1 MAATLIARIQKLEQY
16 KPEEK
21 KLYWRDTTPT
31 RWQNVYSKLEKD
43 FPAIYLTDGK
53 VLIGKIEAIQP
64 GEGFSIKEVAEYAI
78 SNDDFLRLA
87 EVTPE
92 NISTIK
98 ANFHPFIAYIN
109 IDFVKLVKDIQQKNF
124 ISFYIVHESA
134 VNNLYAQLKE
144 NDRVIIVSDS
154 GQVLWLHQVK
164 KGELRNLDEFKTDLF
179 GSKDMLLQHLRQLHI
194 ISERKNNIAAT
205 DRMLAGLGEQG
216 YYKFKTFTEYYNII
230 HNKKL
235 YHNINEEEALE
246 DVEEKNINSNFI
258 LPGMNLNLI
267 LYGPPGTGKTYH
279 TINKSVAITNP
290 KFDIATSTR
299 EQLKAE
305 YERLVK
311 DGQIEFI
318 TFHQSMSYEDF
329 IEGIKPVEPKVEDE
343 FLKYEIKDGI
353 FKRLCEK
360 ASKVPEAKQTGF
372 SISDDEFQKASFYK
386 MSLGDTSNPDDDQ
399 IYEWCIKN
407 GYIALGRGDANDFTG
422 LSEND
427 IQQMVPGQLE
437 KFSAQ
442 ALNYFIH
449 YAKMGDYVIVSYG
462 NLQFRA
468 IGKITGNYEFKN
480 VEGLQVHQFRKVD
493 WLWTGAELPYEE
505 IYDRQF
511 SQQSIYKMDKRGL
524 KKEFLV
530 RTGNAVPVDNKVKNY
545 VLIIDEI
552 NRGNVSQIFG
562 ELITLIEED
571 KRSGKEEALT
581 ATLPY
586 SKKAFSVP
594 PNLYII
600 GTMNT
605 ADRSVEALD
614 TALRRRFSFEPMLP
628 DAAIITE
635 SPEGIDLPE
644 MLNTINAR
652 LEALLSKDHT
662 IGHAWLMKIDTLE
675 KLQSAFKN
683 KILPLLQEF
692 FYNDYAKIGLVLG
705 KSFVESKTVGKQFA
719 KFDDE
724 LASDFADKIIYSLK
738 NPFDLKAGDFTSIY
752 Q

>member
-1 MAATLIARIQKLEQY
+1 MFSWLPLFKEIALWILPYRHRQPELCEILRKIGFDSNLEDEDNKGRKPLTVMDPFTFFAFFMKIKNEGNRTEYFRKLKELVGLKSELPHDYNGVPSAQAMALWYFGKYEKDRGQGVMDLLWNMAEEAIKGKLNSQTFMGVLALPKVKLAKLSQGLYWLNPTLFYPIDVHKNYLEENGINAEVETLPDYLAVLEEMKKKFQKPFYEISYAAWRNNSGEDIEENGTVANEKEVQY
-16 KPEEK
+16 KKK
-21 KLYWRDTTPT
+21 KLNMT
-31 RWQNVYSKLEKD
+31 SL
-43 FPAIYLTDGK
+43 
-53 VLIGKIEAIQP
+53 
-64 GEGFSIKEVAEYAI
+64 
-78 SNDDFLRLA
+78 
-87 EVTPE
+87 
-92 NISTIK
+92 NI
-98 ANFHPFIAYIN
+98 
-109 IDFVKLVKDIQQKNF
+109 
-124 ISFYIVHESA
+124 
-134 VNNLYAQLKE
+134 
-144 NDRVIIVSDS
+144 
-154 GQVLWLHQVK
+154 
-164 KGELRNLDEFKTDLF
+164 
-179 GSKDMLLQHLRQLHI
+179 
-194 ISERKNNIAAT
+194 
-205 DRMLAGLGEQG
+205 
-216 YYKFKTFTEYYNII
+216 
-230 HNKKL
+230 
-235 YHNINEEEALE
+235 
-246 DVEEKNINSNFI
+246 
-258 LPGMNLNLI
+258 I
-267 LYGPPGTGKTYH
+267 LYGPPGTGKTYY
-279 TINKSVAITNP
+279 TINKSVAIANP
-290 KFDIATSTR
+290 QFAIAASTR

-329 IEGIKPVEPKVEDE
+329 IEGIKPVEPKEDDE

-399 IYEWCIKN
+399 IYEWCINN
-407 GYIALGRGDANDFTG
+407 GYIALGRGDANNFTG
-422 LSEND
+422 LSETD

-449 YAKMGDYVIVSYG
+449 YAKVGDYVIVSYG

-480 VEGLQVHQFRKVD
+480 VEGLQVHQFRKVE
-493 WLWTGAELPYEE
+493 WLWTGVELPYEE

-511 SQQSIYKMDKRGL
+511 SQQSIYKLDKRGL

-530 RTGNAVPVDNKVKNY
+530 RTGNAVPVDNKIKNY

-571 KRSGKEEALT
+571 KRTGKEEALT

-614 TALRRRFSFEPMLP
+614 TALRRRFSFEPMPP
-628 DAAIITE
+628 DTNNITE
-635 SPEGIDLPE
+635 SPAGINLPE

-662 IGHAWLMKIDTLE
+662 IGHAWLMKIDTIE

-705 KSFVESKTVGKQFA
+705 KSFVDSKPVGKQFA

-724 LASDFADKIIYSLK
+724 MAADFADKIIYSLK
-738 NPFDLKAGDFTSIY
+738 DPFQLQAGDFTSIY